1 MPANLGSLKK
11 AMQIHQLSFHMDG
24 TVKAKLM
31 PNDEEDFFVNVQ
43 VTRRNALTGGD

>member
-1 MPANLGSLKK
+1 MPADLGSLKR
-11 AMQIHQLSFHMDG
+11 AMQIHQLSFSSDG